1 MCLMGHHG
9 FHFFRVDGASIQ
21 GFWFPYN
28 TSVFPTYCLPVAV
41 AVALAGLCLFGRLSQ
56 DASRRTPLAG
66 RLSQDASRRTP
77 LAGRLSHFVAGASY
91 TRGATVWLRL
101 LRRVAYYCPPLDILA
116 YNLNLPLWT
125 LDKRQANLAGM
136 CGVPVVALALLEA

>member
-1 MCLMGHHG
+1 MEVSSLLLTMCLMGHHG

-41 AVALAGLCLFGRLSQ
+41 AVALAGLCLF
-56 DASRRTPLAG
+56 G